1 MDLLPKVVRKQDN
14 NDILKHN
21 IVNEA
26 RTIDF
31 SKVKINIGDKHEDTY
46 YHFCKFIQHIISCDC
61 RAVIV
66 SGEVL
71 FNDYNNNDKPLLELI
86 NSQVVKDQLIKDIH
100 ANLFVYFSRSNK
112 PRTMKIYMFPEE
124 KCWTYTIEYNP
135 EANSLT
141 IYV

>member
-1 MDLLPKVVRKQDN
+1 MDFLPKVVHKQDN

-31 SKVKINIGDKHEDTY
+31 SKVKINIGDKHDDTY
-46 YHFCKFIQHIISCDC
+46 YHFCKFVQHIISCDC
-61 RAVIV
+61 RAVTV

-71 FNDYNNNDKPLLELI
+71 FNTYNSDMPLLELI
-86 NSQVVKDQLIKDIH
+86 NAQAIRDQLIKDIH
-100 ANLFVYFSRSNK
+100 GNLFVYFFRSNK
-112 PRTMKIYMFPEE
+112 PRTMKIYMFPETT
-124 KCWTYTIEYNP
+124 CWTYTIEYNP
-135 EANSLT
+135 EANALT